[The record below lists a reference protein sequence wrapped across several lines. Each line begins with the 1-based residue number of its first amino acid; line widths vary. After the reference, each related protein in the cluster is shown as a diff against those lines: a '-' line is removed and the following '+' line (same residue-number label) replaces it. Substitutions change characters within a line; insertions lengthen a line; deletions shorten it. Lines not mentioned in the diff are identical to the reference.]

1 MRETLKDLATG
12 GLTTVARGGTGRMS
26 LAVHAAKAPHGVD
39 WAAILAQAA
48 IWAGIVGGIAAVIA
62 VVPMFRNMVRWAWRA
77 LLMRIGLP
85 YRRYAKKFIREFGSY
100 ENPYLGEYEKIDLR
114 TTYVPLSF
122 QAEDAQSY
130 AIATHL
136 LTALPVGRER
146 PVDPEQPG
154 DRRLITGDPGSGK
167 STLLKAYG
175 VGILEGR
182 HVMTRGLA
190 HSTLLRPAPRA
201 R

>member
-1 MRETLKDLATG
+1 MRETLNDLATG
-12 GLTTVARGGTGRMS
+12 RLTTVARGGAGRTS
-26 LAVHAAKAPHGVD
+26 LAVHAAQAPHGVD
-39 WAAILAQAA
+39 WTAILAQAA

-62 VVPMFRNMVRWAWRA
+62 VVPMFRNMVRWTWRA

-130 AIATHL
+130 AIATHV
-136 LTALPVGRER
+136 LTTLSVGREQ

-154 DRRLITGDPGSGK
+154 DRRLITGDPGPANPHCLRRTVSGY
-167 STLLKAYG
+167 L
-175 VGILEGR
+175 
-182 HVMTRGLA
+182 RGA
-190 HSTLLRPAPRA
+190 TS
-201 R
+201 